1 MCVCVYMCVYVC
13 MYVCMYVC
21 IYIIYSGTLEITDN
35 SLYRAVMG
43 SLEALPWSRGVSRQQ
58 CVTLVLEMYIKTLAL
73 VLDNTIV
80 LVLKL
85 LKTQGKTYCVL

>member
-1 MCVCVYMCVYVC
+1 
-13 MYVCMYVC
+13 
-21 IYIIYSGTLEITDN
+21 
-35 SLYRAVMG
+35 MG

-58 CVTLVLEMYIKTLAL
+58 CVTLVVVLVLYIKPLTL

-85 LKTQGKTYCVL
+85 LKAWHIAYYNSQPLYQFND

>member
-1 MCVCVYMCVYVC
+1 
-13 MYVCMYVC
+13 
-21 IYIIYSGTLEITDN
+21 
-35 SLYRAVMG
+35 MG

-58 CVTLVLEMYIKTLAL
+58 CVTLVLVLVMYIKTLAL

-80 LVLKL
+80 LFLKL